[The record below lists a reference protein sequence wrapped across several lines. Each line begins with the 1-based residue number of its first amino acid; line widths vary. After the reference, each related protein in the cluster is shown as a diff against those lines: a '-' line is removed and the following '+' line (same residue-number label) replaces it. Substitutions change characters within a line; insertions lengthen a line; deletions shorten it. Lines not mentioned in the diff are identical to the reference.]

1 MDSGFIV
8 TLVAYAILVML
19 VAERNGIVTQDM
31 GGNALAL
38 ERLITHGDSGIE
50 RLEKEASGRFLN
62 CHGCSIAE
70 IWGNC
75 KLYFAFLF
83 AFVGDEKGLEE
94 AAIIAERCDPSLALG
109 ACASELLILRPLMV
123 NNVAV
128 CFGGLFLG
136 GLFFD
141 GSFVFFEGHESI
153 IADHTPNASP
163 KWPFYSF
170 FLPRN
175 SLSIKELRAR
185 GRAFPV
191 TR

>member
-1 MDSGFIV
+1 MGKVS
-8 TLVAYAILVML
+8 LVDHDLL
-19 VAERNGIVTQDM
+19 
-31 GGNALAL
+31 
-38 ERLITHGDSGIE
+38 
-50 RLEKEASGRFLN
+50 
-62 CHGCSIAE
+62 
-70 IWGNC
+70 
-75 KLYFAFLF
+75 
-83 AFVGDEKGLEE
+83 AFVGYEKGFGELGKV
-94 AAIIAERCDPSLALG
+94 ERCNPSLALG

-123 NNVAV
+123 DNVAI
-128 CFGGLFLG
+128 CFGGLFL
-136 GLFFD
+136 D
-141 GSFVFFEGHESI
+141 GHESI